1 VIAAGCA
8 IIAAVSAIA
17 WTRAASASV
26 TWSSAG
32 VLQFTDTKSG
42 LVITCSASTG
52 TMVPTNSGTNPG
64 GHITSIS
71 FTGCAGP
78 AGVGTITLTPKGLDW
93 PVSALSTGRA
103 IGETSGGHGVAVDVS
118 APACAAE
125 VDGTGANTETGV
137 AHFTFRRVSSALG
150 VAVAGGNL
158 HIYAVNG
165 CLGLVS
171 DGDPVSFTVRYHLS

>member
-1 VIAAGCA
+1 MIAVACA

-32 VLQFTDTKSG
+32 ALQFTDTKSG
-42 LVITCSASTG
+42 LVITCSSSTG
-52 TMVPTNSGTNPG
+52 TMVPTNTGTTPD

-71 FTGCAGP
+71 FTGCTGP
-78 AGVGTITLTPKGLDW
+78 GGTITLTAKGLNW
-93 PVSALSTGRA
+93 PVSAKPTART
-103 IGETSGGHGVAVDVS
+103 IGETSGGHGVAIDVS
-118 APACAAE
+118 TTGCSAE

-150 VAVAGGNL
+150 VVVAGGNL

-165 CLGLVS
+165 CFGLVS